1 MTRRAHSIDNRDMAT
16 TWLWIEDK
24 NEYIEIDPWDLVENV
39 LDNMPLPGYVRT
51 TMKQTLEDMRTE
63 IEVHTDEA
71 IKDK

>member
-1 MTRRAHSIDNRDMAT
+1 MTRRAHSIDNRDMVT

-63 IEVHTDEA
+63 IEVHIDEA
-71 IKDK
+71 IEDK